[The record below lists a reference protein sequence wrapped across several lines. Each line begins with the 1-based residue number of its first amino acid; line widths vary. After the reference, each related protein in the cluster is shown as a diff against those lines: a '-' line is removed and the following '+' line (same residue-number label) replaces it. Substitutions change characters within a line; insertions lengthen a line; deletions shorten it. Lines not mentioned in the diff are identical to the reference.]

1 MFDQIEPMTPEEA
14 AAVEAKLD
22 AYDRAAVPPVSGAEA
37 EEIVLKIEDGGRIVA
52 GCAAYV
58 DDWKCMDLSCLWV
71 DGRYRNRGMGTQLF
85 SEMLRAGKAIGCH
98 LAAVGLYS
106 FQASAFCEKRGMTVY
121 DRKED
126 CPKGHAHE
134 YLFIR
139 LDGDEPIRP
148 PKGEPYRIE
157 RGSDEDCA
165 FLVERFYA
173 YSDSQVPR
181 RHEGLSFDRKITDG
195 AGKLIAGV
203 EACVTGWDVGYVL
216 FQWTEE
222 PYRGQGLGS
231 ALLSNAEREIR
242 ENGGK
247 QVLVSAFDWQ
257 DAAFYQAR
265 GYVITGKLPDCP
277 KGHCLYSLSKD
288 L

>member
-1 MFDQIEPMTPEEA
+1 MKKMFDQIEPMTPEEA

-126 CPKGHAHE
+126 CPRDTPTNIFSYVSTGTNRSGRRKGSRTESSAAATKTVRF
-134 YLFIR
+134 LWNGSTR
-139 LDGDEPIRP
+139 TATVRSPAGT
-148 PKGEPYRIE
+148 KGCRSTE
-157 RGSDEDCA
+157 RS
-165 FLVERFYA
+165 L
-173 YSDSQVPR
+173 
-181 RHEGLSFDRKITDG
+181 T
-195 AGKLIAGV
+195 
-203 EACVTGWDVGYVL
+203 
-216 FQWTEE
+216 
-222 PYRGQGLGS
+222 
-231 ALLSNAEREIR
+231 
-242 ENGGK
+242 
-247 QVLVSAFDWQ
+247 
-257 DAAFYQAR
+257 AR
-265 GYVITGKLPDCP
+265 A
-277 KGHCLYSLSKD
+277 S
-288 L
+288 